1 MKIKFVIFLVF
12 LSFSSCVRNL
22 DNPVDP
28 ESSAYEP
35 PSVTILQPGEGD
47 TMKTTAV
54 LVLWEGNNPRANEFR
69 YRLVDYSDWTDWVTY
84 NSALFDYLDDVN
96 YRFEI
101 EVRYK
106 SQSDIKKFIRNFSV
120 DAIKGPTLKFY
131 RLRNVVSIDS
141 EFTVGVWVEDV
152 SRLKRVKFKIDF
164 DNVRI
169 SLLSV
174 DRGRYVSEKGFDQ
187 SVEFNASTNE
197 VSTEFSGGI
206 SGSGEVIK
214 LKFKGKD
221 KGISYLEI
229 KEIELRDEN
238 GELINPTQTERALVE
253 IK

>member
-12 LSFSSCVRNL
+12 FSLSSCVRNL

-35 PSVTILQPGEGD
+35 PSVTILQPEEGD
-47 TMKTTAV
+47 TLTTNAV

-69 YRLVDYSDWTDWVTY
+69 YRLIDYSNWTEWVTY
-84 NSALFDYLDDVN
+84 NSVLFDYLDDVS

-106 SQSDIKKFIRNFSV
+106 SQSDIKKFVRNFSV

-131 RLRNVVSIDS
+131 KLRNVVGIDS
-141 EFTVGVWVEDV
+141 QFTVGVWVEDV
-152 SRLKRVKFKIDF
+152 SQLKRSKFKIDF
-164 DNVRI
+164 DSVKL

-174 DRGRYVSEKGFDQ
+174 DRGAYPSERG
-187 SVEFNASTNE
+187 VEQTIAFNPSTREIN
-197 VSTEFSGGI
+197 TEFSGGI
-206 SGSGEVIK
+206 SGSGEIIK
-214 LKFKGKD
+214 LKFRGRD
-221 KGISYLEI
+221 KGVSYLEMNGI
-229 KEIELRDEN
+229 EITDEN
-238 GELINPTQTERALVE
+238 GEIINPQAERALVE